1 MYKKNSILDRPIR
14 PPSARNVESGPVE
27 HARAVEAQKR
37 LAERFRRYDS
47 MEGYSSRHQW
57 ADPGHLYTTSYD
69 TRHRLQTVV
78 TDGGLKTIPRS
89 DVDVPSGVMRV
100 PAPWERAENFSE
112 DPAAECAWPP
122 SPGRGVSPSG
132 AFRPRSPGTRSPRLL
147 RDHRFPRTIPQI
159 SRRRSAPRR
168 RPPDQTARTI
178 QSRTDGS
185 WSLRTRARWTGKR
198 CPRGRGAN

>member
-1 MYKKNSILDRPIR
+1 MGMYKKNSILDRPIR

-27 HARAVEAQKR
+27 HARAIEAQKR
-37 LAERFRRYDS
+37 LAERFRRYDP

-100 PAPWERAENFSE
+100 PAPGNARRT
-112 DPAAECAWPP
+112 
-122 SPGRGVSPSG
+122 SPRIP
-132 AFRPRSPGTRSPRLL
+132 PRSARG
-147 RDHRFPRTIPQI
+147 
-159 SRRRSAPRR
+159 
-168 RPPDQTARTI
+168 RPPRSGRLTLGRVPTAIPGHAFAAASQRP
-178 QSRTDGS
+178 QVRGS
-185 WSLRTRARWTGKR
+185 
-198 CPRGRGAN
+198 RGRSH